1 MNQNVIVGELYSD
14 ECDQIVQF
22 LKDLNNKYSYKSSLN
37 SWNLFGLSKMLIIK
51 LTLMWRLFGPLWQ
64 KLGHF
69 LPISTHMVIE
79 GFKVSRTYERRLL
92 ICLSKR

>member
-37 SWNLFGLSKMLIIK
+37 SWNLFGLSNMLIIK
-51 LTLMWRLFGPLWQ
+51 LTLLWRLFGPLWQ

-69 LPISTHMVIE
+69 CKNWATFYLFQLTWS
-79 GFKVSRTYERRLL
+79 
-92 ICLSKR
+92 